1 MATLPAPSKGPLVNT
16 RALCWPRYGML
27 AAWLIASA
35 EPLRWMFLALAQPA
49 HVVQRLVLMA
59 LVLLGL
65 IDVVRKAASP
75 QTHPRALA
83 IVLVGVVLTAVARI
97 GTDVHFMHA
106 TAALLLLYAISATY
120 LDATTWRQ
128 RLVLLLVTLLCLPIQ
143 PHIDAHL
150 GLPLRL
156 WTAHAVAPLLQALGV
171 GNVTVESIIVTENGV
186 ADVASACSG
195 VRTLWYA
202 MALWLG
208 ARLAWPQAT
217 ARRWWLAGA
226 LSATIAVGFN
236 ALRVTALVVAMHHN
250 APPLLVDM
258 AHASLGLLALALVG
272 AANFWLC
279 RGPVTVAHPAG
290 QTRQLRW
297 QTHTL
302 LVGLVTSVALLPTPT
317 RPMQDPA
324 NLQALTW
331 PARLQTE
338 SVALSGAEQNLVL
351 GYGATIAEKQ
361 RFNLQGTRGSLLVV
375 QSKHWR
381 AHHAPELCL
390 LAQGA
395 RIEQQARIST
405 RHGSYR
411 VVTLQAGA
419 QTAVTWFQSGTQVVP
434 DLGARLWSQLL
445 HPQQHWSL
453 VTLVVD
459 TPASDTA
466 VQDLHQ
472 AVHAVVASSH
482 KQIESS
488 QDAQP

>member
-1 MATLPAPSKGPLVNT
+1 MNHSLFASQGG
-16 RALCWPRYGML
+16 ALYWQRYGML
-27 AAWLIASA
+27 VAWLIANA
-35 EPLRWMFLALAQPA
+35 DPLRWMFSALAQPA
-49 HVVQRLVLMA
+49 HVVQRLVLVA
-59 LVLLGL
+59 LVLMGL
-65 IDVVRKAASP
+65 VDVVRKAASP
-75 QTHPRALA
+75 QAHPHALVIVLAGVALA
-83 IVLVGVVLTAVARI
+83 AGARI
-97 GTDVHFMHA
+97 STDVHFLHA

-120 LDATTWRQ
+120 LDAATWRK
-128 RLVLLLVTLLCLPIQ
+128 RLVLLLVTLLCLPVQ
-143 PHIDAHL
+143 AHIDAHL

-156 WTAHAVAPLLQALGV
+156 WTAQAVAPLLHALGV
-171 GNVTVESIIVTENGV
+171 GNVTVESIIITENGV

-208 ARLAWPQAT
+208 GRLAWPQAM

-236 ALRVTALVVAMHHN
+236 ALRVAALVVAMHHN

-258 AHASLGLLALALVG
+258 AHAALGLLALALVG
-272 AANFWLC
+272 AVNFWLC
-279 RGPVTVAHPAG
+279 RGPVTVPQPAG
-290 QTRQLRW
+290 QTHQLRW

-302 LVGLVTSVALLPTPT
+302 LLGLITSVALLPTPT
-317 RPMQDPA
+317 RPVQNPA

-338 SVALSGAEQNLVL
+338 SVALSSQEQNLVL

-361 RFNLQGTRGSLLVV
+361 RFNLHGTHGSLLVV

-395 RIEQQARIST
+395 RIEQQTRIST
-405 RHGSYR
+405 RHGRYR

-419 QTAVTWFQSGTQVVP
+419 QTAITWFQSGSQVLP
-434 DLGARLWSQLL
+434 DMGARLWSQLL

-482 KQIESS
+482 KKVESS
-488 QDAQP
+488 YDAQP